1 MSISNLHLL
10 GAVPGYVVVIIAFI
24 VLLAGGGLG
33 LFLSNILLKSKV
45 NKANTDAAK
54 IIEDAYAQ
62 AKNIKRESSQEAKQE
77 FAELRASYENEV
89 KERRAE
95 IQASQDR
102 LLEREKFIEK
112 REQSLDD
119 KINSLELQKN
129 KLVGKENELDEKSKQ
144 LDDIKVQLVEKLE
157 QVSNYTQE
165 EAKQEVIQTIVDEA
179 KVDAVKLAKQI
190 EDEARDEA
198 DKKAKNIITLAIQK
212 CAADHSSEATVS
224 VVALPSEEMK
234 GRLIGREGR
243 NIKALENATGI
254 DMIIDDTPEAITLS
268 GFDPIRREVARLS
281 IEKLMMDG
289 RIHPGRI
296 EEIVA
301 KVKKDVD
308 QIIKEAGEN
317 ACFETDI
324 YNMHPELVKILGR
337 LKYRTSYGQNVLKH
351 SIEVSLL
358 AGMMAAELGA
368 NEKIARRGGL
378 LHDIGKAV
386 DHEMEGTHV
395 SIGVELATKYK
406 ESEAVIHCIA
416 SHHNDI
422 EPKTIEAVLV
432 QAADAISSARPGARR
447 ESLENYIK
455 RLESLENIA
464 KSFEGVDT
472 TYAVQAGREVRVIV
486 KPEQISDEKAEVLAL
501 DIAKKIE
508 AEMEYPGVIK
518 VNVIRE
524 VRKVGTAK

>member
-1 MSISNLHLL
+1 MNISNLSLL
-10 GAVPGYVVVIIAFI
+10 GAVPGYVVVIISVV
-24 VLLAGGGLG
+24 VLAVGGGAG
-33 LFLSNILLKSKV
+33 LFLSQILLKKKV
-45 NKANTDAAK
+45 NKANNDAAK

-62 AKNIKRESSQEAKQE
+62 AKNIKRESSLEAKQE
-77 FAELRASYENEV
+77 FAELKSSYESEV
-89 KERRAE
+89 KARRQE

-102 LLEREKFIEK
+102 LLEKERVIEK
-112 REQSLDD
+112 REQL
-119 KINSLELQKN
+119 
-129 KLVGKENELDEKSKQ
+129 LDEKIISLDNQKSKLSEKDAI
-144 LDDIKVQLVEKLE
+144 LDEKIKLNEQKNLEIMAKLE
-157 QVSNYTQE
+157 EVSGMTKE
-165 EAKQEVIQTIVDEA
+165 SAKQIIIQEVTDEA
-179 KVDAVKLAKQI
+179 KVDAAKIAKQI
-190 EDEARDEA
+190 EDSAKDEA
-198 DKKAKNIITLAIQK
+198 EKKAKNIITLAIQK
-212 CAADHSSEATVS
+212 CAADHSSETTVS
-224 VVALPSEEMK
+224 VVPLANEEMK

-254 DMIIDDTPEAITLS
+254 DLIIDDTPEAITLS
-268 GFDPIRREVARLS
+268 GFDPIRREIARIS

-301 KVKKDVD
+301 KVKRDVE
-308 QIIKEAGEN
+308 QTIKEAGEN
-317 ACFETDI
+317 ACFEADI
-324 YNMHPELVKILGR
+324 YNLHPELVKILGR

-351 SIEVSLL
+351 CLEVSFL
-358 AGMMAAELGA
+358 AGMMAAEIGA
-368 NEKIARRGGL
+368 NEKVARRGGL

-386 DHEMEGTHV
+386 DHEVEGSHV

-416 SHHNDI
+416 AHHNDI
-422 EPKTIEAVLV
+422 EPKTIEALLV

-455 RLESLENIA
+455 RLENLESIA
-464 KSFEGVDT
+464 NSFDGVDT

-486 KPEQISDEKAEVLAL
+486 KPEKINDDQALVLAQ

-524 VRKVGTAK
+524 VRKTETAK